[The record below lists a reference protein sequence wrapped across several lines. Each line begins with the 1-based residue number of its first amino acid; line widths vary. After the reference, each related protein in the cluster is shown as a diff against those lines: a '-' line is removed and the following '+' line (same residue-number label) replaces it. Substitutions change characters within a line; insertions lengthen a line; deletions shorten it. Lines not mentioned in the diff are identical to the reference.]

1 MLTIKDLHKSFGAKV
16 LFDGFSLTLPDSG
29 FYCLSGPSGSG
40 KTTLL
45 RIISGL
51 DADYRGTVETEGR
64 ISYVFQED
72 RLIPSLT
79 ALENVNA
86 VCRDREKALYFLAR
100 LGMDGSAGLYPDE
113 LSGGMKRRTA
123 IARALSFP
131 HDIMLLDE
139 PFSGLDDGLRP
150 GTIELIKEC
159 ENGRLVILVTHER
172 DEIEAMGCET
182 VRIGGAEE
190 NEYGPPISDV
200 TESNYDPQNRMIKT
214 P

>member
-1 MLTIKDLHKSFGAKV
+1 MLTIRDLHKSFGSRV
-16 LFDGFSLTLPDSG
+16 LFDGFSLTLPDRG

-51 DADYRGTVETEGR
+51 DTDYSGTVVTEGR

-86 VCRDREKALYFLAR
+86 VCRDSEKAEYFLSR
-100 LGMDGSAGLYPDE
+100 LDMEGSAGLYPRE

-139 PFSGLDDGLRP
+139 PFSGLDGELRFR
-150 GTIELIKEC
+150 TIELIKEC
-159 ENGRLVILVTHER
+159 ESGRLVILVTHER
-172 DEIEAMGCET
+172 DEIAALRCET
-182 VRIGGAEE
+182 VLIGNTDLG
-190 NEYGPPISDV
+190 
-200 TESNYDPQNRMIKT
+200 
-214 P
+214 